1 MGALFAFVFLLGL
14 EYLCV
19 AGLFWVTCWALGLLG
34 ITIVWSW
41 LASLAV
47 FIIIEI
53 IRILF

>member
-1 MGALFAFVFLLGL
+1 MITLLAFVFLLAL

-19 AGLFWVTCWALGLLG
+19 AGLFWVVCWALGLLG

-41 LASLAV
+41 LASFAV

-53 IRILF
+53 IRIIF